1 LAALIVALVAATAPA
16 SADAKLVRVFTVSP
30 KLDAERWLDTQA
42 HFRDKFRALFDRRL
56 RGKPGVPLVQRAAGD
71 VASHLLGPSKPLQP
85 VRTARDLVTLPEDAG
100 FWAMLIGSRG
110 ATARSSPTSV
120 GAVASLL
127 GSYGPQI
134 AYYQD
139 RYPELGSRGL
149 PARLLILALT
159 DTYARAAVETFAGL
173 ADRYDVY
180 LVAGVTMARH
190 WRVVCDDRAAF
201 NSADPPRLPGG
212 VRCAAEDPAAV
223 AALGDPDEPARDYAY
238 EATGPDA
245 VNMGLVFDP
254 NGRLIS
260 KQAKA
265 YLTPI
270 ELPGVGLDL
279 KPGRVSG
286 LGAVRTPVGTLG
298 IVTSKDS
305 WMPDVQ
311 AKLEQR
317 GVDLLIQPEYFT
329 GDVAGASGRAPW
341 PADTLRASGFNDVLR
356 RPGFEAMA
364 MPELTGN
371 FADLAADQQSQ
382 SVVRVR
388 SKRARPE
395 RALIGQHRARGF
407 AAISD
412 WVVPDS
418 LRRPIARRR
427 AALREAGE
435 KLLPGSGVACPDP
448 AKPGPCENGQVEGV
462 LFKEVR
468 VHRHPRLRPYRGP
481 RSRAALAR
489 NHPVARS
496 SHPQRNVDLAA
507 AGRLV
512 VAAFEERVGGR
523 WRVLIARSADG
534 GRTFDA
540 PHAIGG
546 PGAQWNPSVAVSGG
560 HVFCAWT
567 DRFASGKQRV
577 LIAVSRDGG
586 RSFGQPRTPL
596 KAFTAGGIPS
606 GLRLQWTPE
615 LAPAPE
621 QGAHLVYLEER
632 RLSSDDSLP
641 LTDVFYSRLNRNGN
655 PSRPHWI
662 DTAAPVE
669 MAAKL
674 DQSWAPDIAA
684 GGKRVAIAWV
694 DFHTYDWRP
703 YARLSSDGGRT
714 FGPEREVSDSGPQF
728 DSGAVTEQLADSPSV
743 AIDGG
748 RTLVAWTD
756 WRKETATFAR
766 VSRDYDTWLSS
777 STGGDFGPEARADT
791 LGARQA
797 SSFWPALATKG
808 GQALVAWQDSST
820 GTGDIRLSRLHS
832 GHSARRSI
840 RVDNTGRASVNQYRP
855 AIAIAGRR
863 VVVAWE
869 DERDGPMQ
877 VYFASAPAGV
887 AR

>member
-1 LAALIVALVAATAPA
+1 MTLIVALAAAVAVPA

-30 KLDAERWLDTQA
+30 KLDAGRWLDTRA
-42 HFRDKFRALFDRRL
+42 HFRDKLRALFDLRL
-56 RGKPGVPLVQRAAGD
+56 RGRPGVPLVQRGAGD
-71 VASHLLGPSKPLQP
+71 VASHLLGPRSPSLP

-100 FWAMLIGSRG
+100 FWAMLVGSRG

-127 GSYGPQI
+127 SSYAPQI

-139 RYPELGSRGL
+139 RYPELGTRGL
-149 PARLLILALT
+149 PARLLFLALT
-159 DTYARAAVETFAGL
+159 DTYARVAVETFAEL

-180 LVAGVTMARH
+180 LVAGVSMARD

-212 VRCAAEDPAAV
+212 VRCAEQNPAAV
-223 AALGDPDEPARDYAY
+223 AALGDPDQPRRDYAY
-238 EATGPDA
+238 EASGPDA

-254 NGRLIS
+254 SGRLVS
-260 KQAKA
+260 KQVKE

-270 ELPGVGLDL
+270 ELPGLGLDL

-286 LGAVRTPVGTLG
+286 LGALRTPVGTLG

-329 GDVAGASGRAPW
+329 GDVAGASGHAPW
-341 PADTLRASGFNDVLR
+341 PADTLRASGYNDLLR
-356 RPGFEAMA
+356 RPGFEAMG

-371 FADLAADQQSQ
+371 FADLGADQQAQ
-382 SVVRVR
+382 IAVRVR
-388 SKRARPE
+388 SKRVRPG
-395 RALIGQHRARGF
+395 RALIAQDRTRGF
-407 AAISD
+407 AAVSD
-412 WVVPDS
+412 WVVPDP
-418 LRRPIARRR
+418 LRKSIAQRR
-427 AALREAGE
+427 AALRAAGE

-448 AKPGPCENGQVEGV
+448 AKPAPCENGQVEGV
-462 LFKEVR
+462 LFADVR
-468 VHRHPRLRPYRGP
+468 LHRHPSLRPYRGP
-481 RSRAALAR
+481 HSRVALAR
-489 NHPVARS
+489 NRPLDRS
-496 SHPQRNVDLAA
+496 AHPQRNVDLAA
-507 AGRLV
+507 DGRHV
-512 VAAFEERVGGR
+512 VAVFEERIGGGWGVR
-523 WRVLIARSADG
+523 IARSDDG
-534 GRTFDA
+534 GRTFDESRG
-540 PHAIGG
+540 IGS
-546 PGAQWNPSVAVSGG
+546 PGVQWNPSVAVSGS

-567 DRFASGKQRV
+567 SLRSAHQRV
-577 LIAVSRDGG
+577 LIAVSKDGG
-586 RSFGQPRTPL
+586 RNFGRL
-596 KAFTAGGIPS
+596 RGIPPAS
-606 GLRLQWTPE
+606 GTPGLHTQWTPE
-615 LAPAPE
+615 LAPATGG
-621 QGAHLVYLEER
+621 GAHLVYLEEN

-641 LTDVFYSRLNRNGN
+641 QTDVFYRRLSESGEPGPPQRV
-655 PSRPHWI
+655 

-674 DQSWAPDIAA
+674 DHSWAPDVAA
-684 GGKRVAIAWV
+684 RGNRVAIAWV

-703 YARLSSDGGRT
+703 YARVSFDDGRT
-714 FGPEREVSDSGPQF
+714 FGPEREVSDTAPLF

-743 AIDGG
+743 AIAGR

-756 WRKETATFAR
+756 WRKETATFSR
-766 VSRDYDTWLSS
+766 VSRDYDTWLST
-777 STGGDFGPEARADT
+777 STGGEFGPEARADT

-797 SSFWPALATKG
+797 SSFWPALAVDG
-808 GQALVAWQDSST
+808 GNALVAWQDSNT
-820 GTGDIRLSRLHS
+820 GAGDIRLSRLRP
-832 GHSARRSI
+832 GRSARNSI
-840 RVDNTGRASVNQYRP
+840 RVDDTGRAGVNQYRP
-855 AIAIAGRR
+855 AIAVAGRR

-877 VYFASAPAGV
+877 VYFAAAPVRA